1 MGVADYLEVT
11 VDQAA
16 AQWRQILTRVPSV
29 NGQRQ
34 ATFLPF
40 ETLMCAAAM
49 HIVEYSR
56 LGSSTMHKSRR
67 ACTRTGATLSAP
79 SEQHRREDEQP

>member
-1 MGVADYLEVT
+1 MGVADYLEIT

-16 AQWRQILTRVPSV
+16 AQWRQVVDRTPLAD
-29 NGQRQ
+29 GQRQ
-34 ATFLPF
+34 AAFLPI

-56 LGSSTMHKSRR
+56 LGLDDAQSRR
-67 ACTRTGATLSAP
+67 ACPRTGATLSAP
-79 SEQHRREDEQP
+79 CEQHRREDEQP